1 LQAAFLPR
9 ALARAYRNWQNCHVV
24 RKLFTSF
31 FIIYTVVLL
40 TQPCQ
45 DFQAAA
51 LELKKTVSSI
61 SDSIP
66 SDSEAGPE
74 TCSPFCICG
83 CCGLSVVHHGPTT
96 TAISERIEFTENTL
110 VSIYYAPFTNSFID
124 PIWQPPKV

>member
-1 LQAAFLPR
+1 VA
-9 ALARAYRNWQNCHVV
+9 
-24 RKLFTSF
+24 RKLFTFF

-45 DFQAAA
+45 DFQAAS
-51 LELKKTVSSI
+51 LELKQTVTSG
-61 SDSIP
+61 SIP
-66 SDSEAGPE
+66 SDSEAGSE

-96 TAISERIEFTENTL
+96 TAISERIEFTENML
-110 VSIYYAPFTNSFID
+110 VSIYYAPLTNSFID